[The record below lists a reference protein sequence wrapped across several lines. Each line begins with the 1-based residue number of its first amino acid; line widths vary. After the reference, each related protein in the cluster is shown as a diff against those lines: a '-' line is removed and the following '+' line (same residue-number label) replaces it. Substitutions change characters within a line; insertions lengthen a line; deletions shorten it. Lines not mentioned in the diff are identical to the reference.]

1 CHFILPSLS
10 FHPPLFVISSS
21 PLCHFERREKSLPTS
36 SFSQTTHNN
45 YHPANSLRSLSAF
58 GMTRRNFGMDKKEI
72 RDDKK
77 EFRDD
82 RKKSGRQEELPG

>member
-1 CHFILPSLS
+1 
-10 FHPPLFVISSS
+10 
-21 PLCHFERREKSLPTS
+21 
-36 SFSQTTHNN
+36 
-45 YHPANSLRSLSAF
+45 
-58 GMTRRNFGMDKKEI
+58 MTRRNFGMDKKEI